1 MACGLLFSNAPLDYV
16 TALRLCKCL
25 FLESTVPYLFPFI
38 NQPAGPKPCLAPPF
52 LIHSVVLAQLLKDLG
67 GRKILDE
74 SIAPLLMLDPV
85 LALRALEAYAQSH
98 SGQSLQFFRQAD
110 LLQGLDASTLKSI
123 ATTGATDRF
132 THLAYANRHATWLP
146 ALRCAVLSRMLAEK
160 LHYPSPDEA
169 WLAGL
174 LIWLPGFAA
183 ASDLA
188 PDLPRQAA
196 QAALDQLPLRTFMPD
211 VLRYRDLQPERL
223 LDAAPLVQMVVSAY
237 RLAQMSLSEVARKT
251 DNPLLNVLFMVSR
264 VDQETLRDLLTL
276 ADQQVNALAAKYR
289 LEQSSENS
297 ITEKT
302 ISDKAIADLG
312 LELIRYNQLE
322 LAASAMQENQSA
334 AILTLARLLA
344 SHEGLADPIYLKL
357 NARSGFLEAQPLG
370 EHPFAPLSIRVE
382 GSNTAAVRAMLT
394 RTAMIVLED
403 AGMDAAVLD
412 LQLIRQADA
421 DGLVAIPVG
430 EADSQGVLL
439 VCGNA
444 VALAAVAALPKHFAR
459 MGELAGRLPPTSGV
473 IGSENSID
481 EPATALP
488 SLVRRAAHEINNPL
502 GIIKNYLAI
511 LKVKLGDDAPISDEL
526 RIIYE
531 ELDRIVRIVRGLSR
545 APVESATVRE
555 AADLNALIQDLVKVT
570 QPTWMNKGIEVSTV
584 LSPGLAHLTKDR
596 DKLKQ
601 IVLNLMLNAIEA
613 TPPGGVVRIETAALL
628 NQRHEHFIEVL
639 VSDSGS
645 GIAPD
650 IAKQIFDP
658 LDTAKG
664 DGHAGLG
671 LSIVKSLT
679 ESMQGSIIFKTSATG
694 TTFQILLP
702 TN

>member
-1 MACGLLFSNAPLDYV
+1 
-16 TALRLCKCL
+16 
-25 FLESTVPYLFPFI
+25 VPYIFPFLV
-38 NQPAGPKPCLAPPF
+38 QPAGPKPCLAPPF
-52 LIHSVVLAQLLKDLG
+52 LIHSVVLAQLLKELG
-67 GRKILDE
+67 GRKTLDE
-74 SIAPLLMLDPV
+74 SIAELLMLDPV
-85 LALRALEAYAQSH
+85 LALRALEAYTQSH
-98 SGQSLQFFRQAD
+98 AGQSLQFFRQAD

-132 THLAYANRHATWLP
+132 THLAYANRHAAWLP

-196 QAALDQLPLRTFMPD
+196 QAALDQLPLRTFLSD

-237 RLAQMSLSEVARKT
+237 RLAQMSLSEVASKS

-276 ADQQVNALAAKYR
+276 ADQQVNALAVKYR
-289 LEQSSENS
+289 LEQL
-297 ITEKT
+297 
-302 ISDKAIADLG
+302 SDKAIADLG

-322 LAASAMQENQSA
+322 LAASAMQANQSA

-344 SHEGLADPIYLKL
+344 SHEGLADPVYLKL
-357 NARSGFLEAQPLG
+357 NARTGFLEAQPLG

-394 RTAMIVLED
+394 RTAMIVLES

-444 VALAAVAALPKHFAR
+444 VALATVAALPKHFAR
-459 MGELAGRLPPTSGV
+459 MGELAGRLPPTSAV
-473 IGSENSID
+473 TGSENSVD
-481 EPATALP
+481 EAAVALP
-488 SLVRRAAHEINNPL
+488 SRVRRAAHEINNPL

-545 APVESATVRE
+545 VQVEVATVGE
-555 AADLNALIQDLVKVT
+555 TADLNALIQDLVKVT
-570 QPTWMNKGIEVSTV
+570 QPTWSSKGIKVSTV
-584 LSPGLAHLTKDR
+584 LTPGLAHLTNDR

-613 TPPGGVVRIETAALL
+613 TPPGGAVRIETAALL

>member
-1 MACGLLFSNAPLDYV
+1 
-16 TALRLCKCL
+16 
-25 FLESTVPYLFPFI
+25 
-38 NQPAGPKPCLAPPF
+38 
-52 LIHSVVLAQLLKDLG
+52 
-67 GRKILDE
+67 
-74 SIAPLLMLDPV
+74 ML
-85 LALRALEAYAQSH
+85 S
-98 SGQSLQFFRQAD
+98 
-110 LLQGLDASTLKSI
+110 
-123 ATTGATDRF
+123 
-132 THLAYANRHATWLP
+132 
-146 ALRCAVLSRMLAEK
+146 
-160 LHYPSPDEA
+160 
-169 WLAGL
+169 
-174 LIWLPGFAA
+174 
-183 ASDLA
+183 
-188 PDLPRQAA
+188 
-196 QAALDQLPLRTFMPD
+196 
-211 VLRYRDLQPERL
+211 
-223 LDAAPLVQMVVSAY
+223 
-237 RLAQMSLSEVARKT
+237 
-251 DNPLLNVLFMVSR
+251 
-264 VDQETLRDLLTL
+264 
-276 ADQQVNALAAKYR
+276 
-289 LEQSSENS
+289 
-297 ITEKT
+297 
-302 ISDKAIADLG
+302 
-312 LELIRYNQLE
+312 
-322 LAASAMQENQSA
+322 
-334 AILTLARLLA
+334 
-344 SHEGLADPIYLKL
+344 
-357 NARSGFLEAQPLG
+357 
-370 EHPFAPLSIRVE
+370 
-382 GSNTAAVRAMLT
+382 

-403 AGMDAAVLD
+403 AGMAAAVLD

-444 VALAAVAALPKHFAR
+444 VALATVAALPKHFAR
-459 MGELAGRLPPTSGV
+459 MGELAGRLPPTNAV
-473 IGSENSID
+473 IGSENSVD
-481 EPATALP
+481 ETAGALP
-488 SLVRRAAHEINNPL
+488 SRVRRAAHEINNPL

-545 APVESATVRE
+545 VQVEAATVGE
-555 AADLNALIQDLVKVT
+555 TADLNALIQDLVKVT
-570 QPTWMNKGIEVSTV
+570 QPTWLSKGIEVATV
-584 LSPGLAHLTKDR
+584 LTPGLAHLTNDR

-679 ESMQGSIIFKTSATG
+679 ESMQGSIIFKTSASG